1 MRGGEGR
8 GRLYTGYGTLL
19 FQLVYDIDF
28 INWWKAI
35 KVMKERKKEKK
46 KAPTIYESNKNMLQV
61 EHTMLIGN
69 MSRQWTSH
77 SLLMLF
83 CYY

>member
-1 MRGGEGR
+1 
-8 GRLYTGYGTLL
+8 
-19 FQLVYDIDF
+19 
-28 INWWKAI
+28 
-35 KVMKERKKEKK
+35 MKERKKEKK

>member
-1 MRGGEGR
+1 MKGGKG
-8 GRLYTGYGTLL
+8 GLYTGYGTLL

-28 INWWKAI
+28 INWWKAV
-35 KVMKERKKEKK
+35 KVKKERKKERKK
-46 KAPTIYESNKNMLQV
+46 EIYESNKNTLQV
-61 EHTMLIGN
+61 EHTMLILN